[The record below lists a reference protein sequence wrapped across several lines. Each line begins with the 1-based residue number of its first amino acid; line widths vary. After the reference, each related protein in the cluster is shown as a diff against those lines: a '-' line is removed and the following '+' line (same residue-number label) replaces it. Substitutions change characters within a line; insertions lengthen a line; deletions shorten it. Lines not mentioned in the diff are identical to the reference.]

1 MIKLHGFPAS
11 NYCNMVSLALLEKGV
26 PHEDVRVYTS
36 QDEEML
42 AKSPMGKV
50 PFLETEHGFIS
61 ETNIILDYIEET
73 QTGAALYP
81 ADPYDRARVRELI
94 KYSELYLEL
103 PARRCYGEAF
113 FGSGPVSDQ
122 TKEEVRIVME
132 RGAKALQRRASFEPF
147 LYGDALTLADIVF
160 LFSFPMAANVARTV
174 LDWDLAAEMPQAAA
188 LIARLK
194 TREAVQKVDAN
205 AVIGMQEFREYYGI
219 K

>member
-26 PHEDVRVYTS
+26 SHEDVRVYTS

-50 PFLETEHGFIS
+50 PFLETEQGFIS

-73 QTGAALYP
+73 QGGPALYP
-81 ADPYDRARVRELI
+81 ADPYDRARVRELV

-113 FGSGPVSDQ
+113 FGSGPVSEQ
-122 TKEEVRIVME
+122 TKEEVRTVME
-132 RGAKALQRRASFEPF
+132 RGAKALQRRASFDPF
-147 LYGDALTLADIVF
+147 LYGDALTYADIMF
-160 LFSFPMAANVARTV
+160 LFSYPMAANVARTV
-174 LDWDLAAEMPQAAA
+174 LDWDLAAELPQAEA

-194 TREAVQKVDAN
+194 TRDAVQTVDAN

>member
-26 PHEDVRVYTS
+26 AHEDVRIYTG

-73 QTGAALYP
+73 QSGPALYP
-81 ADPYDRARVRELI
+81 AAPYDRARVRELI

-113 FGSGPVSDQ
+113 FGSGPVSEQ
-122 TKEEVRIVME
+122 TKDEVRTVME
-132 RGAKALQRRASFEPF
+132 RGAKAIQRRASFEPF
-147 LYGDALTLADIVF
+147 LYGEALTYADIMF
-160 LFSFPMAANVARTV
+160 LFSYPMAASVARSV
-174 LDWDLAAEMPQAAA
+174 LDWDLAAEMPQAEA
-188 LIARLK
+188 LITRLK
-194 TREAVQKVDAN
+194 TREAVQKVDAD
-205 AVIGMQEFREYYGI
+205 AVKGAQEFREHYGI

>member
-26 PHEDVRVYTS
+26 SHEDVRIYTS

-73 QTGAALYP
+73 QSGPALYP

-113 FGSGPVSDQ
+113 FGSGPVSEQ
-122 TKEEVRIVME
+122 TKEEVRTVME
-132 RGAKALQRRASFEPF
+132 RGAKALQRRASFDPF
-147 LYGDALTLADIVF
+147 LYGETLTYADIML
-160 LFSFPMAANVARTV
+160 LFSYPMAKSVARSV
-174 LDWDLAAEMPQAAA
+174 LDWDLAAEMPQADA

-194 TREAVQKVDAN
+194 ARETVQKIDAN
-205 AVIGMQEFREYYGI
+205 AVIGAKEFQEYYGI

>member
-26 PHEDVRVYTS
+26 AHEDVRIYTG
-36 QDEEML
+36 QDEAML

-50 PFLETEHGFIS
+50 PFLETEQGFIS

-73 QTGAALYP
+73 QSEPALYP

-94 KYSELYLEL
+94 KYAELYLEL

-113 FGSGPVSDQ
+113 FGSGPVSTQ
-122 TKEEVRIVME
+122 TKEEVRTVME
-132 RGAKALQRRASFEPF
+132 RGAKAIQRRASFEPF
-147 LYGDALTLADIVF
+147 LYGEALTYADIMF
-160 LFSFPMAANVARTV
+160 LFSYPMAASVARSV
-174 LDWDLAAEMPQAAA
+174 LDWDLAAQMPQAEA

-194 TREAVQKVDAN
+194 TREAVQIVDAN
-205 AVIGMQEFREYYGI
+205 AVKGAQEFRDHYGI